1 MQTCLWA
8 YPCILETY
16 QVLSQN
22 FLITMNTFIK
32 ITQWTHSACLSIEY
46 CQSNIINQILLI
58 EYCQS
63 NVINRIL
70 PVECYQSNIVNRIL
84 SIEYYQSNIVNRIS
98 SIEYFQL
105 NIINRMLSIEYCQI
119 KLDATCILSSL
130 KITVKK

>member
-46 CQSNIINQILLI
+46 CQSNIINQILSI

-63 NVINRIL
+63 NVI
-70 PVECYQSNIVNRIL
+70 NRIL